1 MSKKLT
7 DKATLRCYQG
17 NLHGGARGW
26 TGRVQGRQ
34 VVRSVCPLRSGYEKH
49 TPSLGWLEASI
60 LAEKQAPSFCGTDDS
75 GVLQETKGGRW
86 LDPMS

>member
-1 MSKKLT
+1 M
-7 DKATLRCYQG
+7 
-17 NLHGGARGW
+17 
-26 TGRVQGRQ
+26 
-34 VVRSVCPLRSGYEKH
+34 CPLRSGYEKH

-86 LDPMS
+86 LDPMSEGPGLEAAAGWSTATAGLRPV